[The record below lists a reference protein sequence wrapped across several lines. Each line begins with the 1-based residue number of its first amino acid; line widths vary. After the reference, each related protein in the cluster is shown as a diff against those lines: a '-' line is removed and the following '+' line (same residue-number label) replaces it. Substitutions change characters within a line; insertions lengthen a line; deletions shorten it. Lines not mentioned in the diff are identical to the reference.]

1 MPATLPAV
9 RRPRMPMEHL
19 PHLVFLVAVAG
30 TLVRLVQLNDEL
42 CWSVAPPTAA
52 LALLYAAGAA
62 RWERL
67 GSRGRP
73 VWLGLL
79 LLLWTWIAWA
89 VPAPLAFGYAW
100 LAVPFAVLALRMP
113 TRAVRGVALGVVTA
127 LLVAVL
133 VRVGG
138 GPDPDVLAPPL
149 AAVLA
154 TAVLYRTQ
162 QRLARELAETRGEL
176 ARRQR
181 EAGRLAERA
190 RIARDL
196 HDTLA
201 QELAGSRML
210 LQAAERDWDRR
221 PDAARRQLRAVT
233 DALGEHLA
241 QTRGIIDDLTPP
253 VLARDGLEAALHELT
268 ARAGAAAGAPRI
280 SFSAENPPV
289 DPPLEQAVALL
300 RVTQNLLANACEHAR
315 ATHVH
320 VTLRHGD
327 EATAAVE
334 VRDDG
339 VGFDPTVVRSAAPST
354 CPGRGFGLTGV
365 RDRLEALGGTLTID
379 SAPGHGTRVRAAL
392 PTSDRVSDR
401 VLVGTR

>member
-1 MPATLPAV
+1 MPATLRTV
-9 RRPRMPMEHL
+9 RRPRMPAEHL

-52 LALLYAAGAA
+52 LALLYAAGLA

-113 TRAVRGVALGVVTA
+113 TRAVRGAALGVVTA

-138 GPDPDVLAPPL
+138 GPDPDVLAPPV

-162 QRLARELAETRGEL
+162 QRLTRELAETRGEL

-221 PDAARRQLRAVT
+221 PDAARRQMRAVT

-268 ARAGAAAGAPRI
+268 ARAGSAAGAPRI
-280 SFSAENPPV
+280 SFSAENPAV
-289 DPPLEQAVALL
+289 APPLEQAVALL
-300 RVTQNLLANACEHAR
+300 RVTQCLLANAREHAR
-315 ATHVH
+315 ATHVQ
-320 VTLRHGD
+320 VTLLHGG

-339 VGFDPTVVRSAAPST
+339 VGFDPAVVRSAVPST
-354 CPGRGFGLTGV
+354 CPGRGFGLAGV
-365 RDRLEALGGTLTID
+365 RDRLEALGGTLTIE

-392 PTSDRVSDR
+392 PTADR
-401 VLVGTR
+401 VLVGAR